1 MARLYPGGTGSIR
14 RQKNTPAQLADD
26 LAQFQDRTRR
36 RFPTGAAGEQAMIR
50 AMAEIMVARANDNEA
65 CTIDDLK
72 REGFAQADID
82 RLADRAR
89 QRARLLR
96 RDIDITRAA

>member
-14 RQKNTPAQLADD
+14 RAKKTPEQLAAAIADM
-26 LAQFQDRTRR
+26 QDRTRR
-36 RFPTGAAGEQAMIR
+36 RFPRGAAGEQAMIR
-50 AMAEIMVARANDNEA
+50 AMAEIMVARANDNQA
-65 CTIDDLK
+65 CTIEDLK
-72 REGFAQADID
+72 REGFTQADID

-96 RDIDITRAA
+96 RDAA